1 MRSKSRR
8 RWEVVQN
15 GAGIATV
22 PLSRPLG
29 MALFNHQKA
38 KGSGPHE
45 QYCRTAILAVGVLGP
60 AALASP
66 GNLVERQIL
75 RTYPRYAERKI
86 LWMGSR
92 NLCFNGPSENS
103 DAQEHLRTIVL
114 TVNYTVLL
122 VRWAF
127 ILLILDN
134 DFVRSCFLLV

>member
-1 MRSKSRR
+1 MPRVRARAARAKNQIQKLLVKGERLWVRSQGEPRADKKPVRNKLRR

-66 GNLVERQIL
+66 GNLLEMKFSGPTPDLQNTKL
-75 RTYPRYAERKI
+75 RV
-86 LWMGSR
+86 
-92 NLCFNGPSENS
+92 GPGIGNKEL
-103 DAQEHLRTIVL
+103 QEGKV
-114 TVNYTVLL
+114 
-122 VRWAF
+122 
-127 ILLILDN
+127 
-134 DFVRSCFLLV
+134 